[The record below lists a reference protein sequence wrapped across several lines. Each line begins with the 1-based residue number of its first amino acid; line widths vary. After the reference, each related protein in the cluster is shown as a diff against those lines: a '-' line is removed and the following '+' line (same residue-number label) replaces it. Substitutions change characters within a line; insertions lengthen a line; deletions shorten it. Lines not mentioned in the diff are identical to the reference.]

1 MVPAPGGRDL
11 NELLRSLPSVER
23 VREALA
29 DSAPPQVLVGAAR
42 ATIDEARGL
51 IRSGNRPPSFEEI
64 IDGVRRRLSDHDKTV
79 LQRVL
84 NATGVMLHTNL
95 GRAPLGREQIE
106 AVSRVASGYSNLEY
120 DLVGGARGS
129 RYSHATRLLAQLTGA
144 ETALVV
150 NNNAAAVLLMLAG
163 LCADREVVI
172 SRGEL
177 VEIGGE
183 FRIPEIMAISR
194 ARLVE
199 VGTTNRTHL
208 ADYERAITP
217 DTAAIL
223 KVHPSNYSVV
233 GFTASVPA
241 HELAK
246 LARGRGV
253 LLLHDLGSGL
263 ARPAPPAWGDS
274 ETNVRE
280 ALLDGADVVTFSGDK
295 LFGGPQAGIIAG
307 RSSPLSALT
316 RHALVRALRVDK
328 MTLAALEAT
337 VTMYLEGRSDEMPL
351 WAMASTHDNDL
362 EERTRTLAARI
373 PSQPGSKVEVVP
385 CRSVAG
391 GGSMP
396 GAEIASWALA
406 IEHDDRSPAELQR
419 DLRDGSPPVIARV
432 DEARVLLDLRT
443 VLPGEEDALAAEVTR
458 VLQ

>member
-1 MVPAPGGRDL
+1 MAPAPGGRDL

-23 VREALA
+23 VRDALSG
-29 DSAPPQVLVGAAR
+29 SAPSAIVTGAAR
-42 ATIDEARGL
+42 AAIDEARGR
-51 IRSGNRPPSFEEI
+51 IRAGNEPPSLQEI
-64 IDGVRRRLSDHDKTV
+64 VDSAGGRISDHGKTV
-79 LQRVL
+79 LQRVV

-95 GRAPLGREQIE
+95 GRAPLGGEQIE
-106 AVSRVASGYSNLEY
+106 AVSRVAAGYSNLEY

-129 RYSHATRLLAQLTGA
+129 RYSHATRLLAELTGA
-144 ETALVV
+144 ETAVVV

-163 LCADREVVI
+163 LCADREVII

-183 FRIPEIMAISR
+183 FRIPEIMSISR

-208 ADYERAITP
+208 SDYERAITP

-233 GFTASVPA
+233 GFTASVA
-241 HELAK
+241 ARNLGK

-263 ARPAPPAWGDS
+263 VRPAPAGWDDS
-274 ETNVRE
+274 ETEVRN

-295 LFGGPQAGIIAG
+295 LLGGPQAGIIAG
-307 RSSPLSALT
+307 RSEPISALT
-316 RHALVRALRVDK
+316 RHALIRALRVDK

-337 VTMYLEGRSDEMPL
+337 VTMYLEGRSGELPL
-351 WAMASTHDNDL
+351 WKMATLNPAEL
-362 EERTRTLAARI
+362 EVRVRALAADV
-373 PSQPGSKVEVVP
+373 STAHGGTVEVIP
-385 CRSVAG
+385 CRSAAG

-396 GAEIASWALA
+396 AAEIDSWALA
-406 IEHDDRSPAELQR
+406 IARDGKTPAELER
-419 DLRDGSPPVIARV
+419 ALRAGIPPVLARV
-432 DEARVLLDLRT
+432 DGDRVLLDLRT
-443 VLPGEEDALAAEVTR
+443 VLPGEDGLIAEAVAR
-458 VLQ
+458 VLR